1 MAIVWQLFNT
11 SGQCLKVLSWPDLT
25 ACRLTP
31 ANTCFLLLFKT
42 NLKHCDL
49 FVPICCAIWTLYG
62 FRFSWGLYCCACV
75 YVCFGQTCLPHSNSD
90 VDDDDDSRS
99 WLHLSIKRV
108 IQLSI
113 YLSIYPSIHLCNAAS
128 HAAQLA
134 DPHDAF
140 VCRLWLSLSH
150 SLADCVQLAC
160 IWLNKQYLLLL
171 MQLFLLL
178 LLLLS
183 SHNNYIKLRAPIEL
197 CLFWILF
204 FTFPPLQPFAMHCI
218 NHPHRRLYKLI
229 CYA

>member
-1 MAIVWQLFNT
+1 MNSMRIQIQLR
-11 SGQCLKVLSWPDLT
+11 
-25 ACRLTP
+25 A
-31 ANTCFLLLFKT
+31 LLLCLCICLLWA
-42 NLKHCDL
+42 N
-49 FVPICCAIWTLYG
+49 VPATQQQRRRRRRRQQVLATSIYKASHPTI
-62 FRFSWGLYCCACV
+62 
-75 YVCFGQTCLPHSNSD
+75 
-90 VDDDDDSRS
+90 
-99 WLHLSIKRV
+99 HLSIH
-108 IQLSI
+108 LSVHP
-113 YLSIYPSIHLCNAAS
+113 SIHPSIHLCNAAS

-140 VCRLWLSLSH
+140 VCRLWLSLSLSLSH

-171 MQLFLLL
+171 MQLL

-204 FTFPPLQPFAMHCI
+204 FTFPPFQPFAMQCI